1 MHAARNDG
9 AETVSDTQPLSYL
22 IRLGDSIHPDELTDE
37 ALACLTES
45 LARYAR
51 KYLPE
56 GYVLRLEAS
65 AYAHGVTLF
74 QVTDVEADGEMLVM
88 TQVNEAPD
96 HWGGACDYAIQGG
109 GDE

>member
-56 GYVLRLEAS
+56 GYVLRLECS
-65 AYAHGVTLF
+65 AYAYWVTLL
-74 QVTDVEADGEMLVM
+74 QVTDEEDEAILEMLSKVEG
-88 TQVNEAPD
+88 VPD
-96 HWGGACDYAIQGG
+96 HWGKACDYAKRGG
-109 GDE
+109 QQ

>member
-9 AETVSDTQPLSYL
+9 AEAVSDTTPLSYL

-37 ALACLTES
+37 ALACLTET
-45 LARYAR
+45 LGRYAR

-65 AYAHGVTLF
+65 AYAHGVTLL
-74 QVTDVEADGEMLVM
+74 QVTDAKAGGGILEM
-88 TQVNEAPD
+88 TQISEAPD
-96 HWGGACDYAIQGG
+96 HWGMACDYAIRKGQQ
-109 GDE
+109 